1 MRPKGNRVT
10 RQRPHI
16 GCGALRTGVLRGLL
30 AELVRRALR
39 RQTTPSRLLPDRLD
53 VSREHPTTG
62 FVVETL
68 NESSDDLARRL
79 RFDRVEKPPALDV
92 DQWPRPSAPA
102 LCRSRRSSAAAMTS
116 SVTGL

>member
-79 RFDRVEKPPALDV
+79 RFDRVEKPRHRMSTSGPVRRL
-92 DQWPRPSAPA
+92 PRCAGRGGPQ
-102 LCRSRRSSAAAMTS
+102 RRR
-116 SVTGL
+116 